1 MKFHAKSML
10 TYLKCPIT
18 QIYQYQIFYT
28 DKKVNA
34 ISLVSSWKTTNLAA
48 IQILSPHPI
57 NDITTSNIYCTFSTR
72 KLLP

>member
-34 ISLVSSWKTTNLAA
+34 ISLVSSWKTTNLANTD
-48 IQILSPHPI
+48 IITTL

-72 KLLP
+72 K